1 MMFLQLSPTARMCE
15 GYNEITLFE
24 VSIAINYLLKMTM
37 GLPSICK
44 SYVST
49 LTLTDSRTFETL
61 PLSDLL
67 SDHLRC

>member
-1 MMFLQLSPTARMCE
+1 MMFLQLSSTARMYE

-24 VSIAINYLLKMTM
+24 VSVAINYLLKMTR
-37 GLPSICK
+37 LRSICK

-49 LTLTDSRTFETL
+49 LTLIDSRTFERL

-67 SDHLRC
+67 SDHLQC